1 MAQTAKCFSLHF
13 KGERG
18 TDSFLKEPFEQCLT
32 THSAQVCTGGRESD
46 GLEIFWAECLR
57 NGILMKKSI
66 RENLL

>member
-1 MAQTAKCFSLHF
+1 MAQTAECFSLHF

-46 GLEIFWAECLR
+46 GLEIFLGRVLEEWD
-57 NGILMKKSI
+57 ID
-66 RENLL
+66 